1 MATLEQIGAEKY
13 ALLTTFR
20 KDGRAVGTP
29 LWVVPDGAELA
40 FWTTKSSFKVKRI
53 RNNSRVTVQA
63 CDFRGNPHG
72 DVLEGEARF
81 GTRDDHR
88 RVLGTLRRKY
98 GLSGRLVLL
107 GSRIRRGTEAT
118 VIILVK

>member
-20 KDGRAVGTP
+20 KDGSAVGTP
-29 LWVVPDGAELA
+29 VWVVPDGAELA
-40 FWTTKSSFKVKRI
+40 VWTTKGSYKVRRI
-53 RNNSRVTVQA
+53 RNNPRVTVQA
-63 CDFRGNPHG
+63 CDIRGNAHG

-88 RVLGTLRRKY
+88 RVLGSLRRKY
-98 GLSGRLVLL
+98 GLSGRLVML
-107 GSRIRRGTEAT
+107 GSRIRRGAEGTL
-118 VIILVK
+118 VIFVK